1 MKKEKKENTS
11 KNPQEETQPKRIA
24 DLKEGTYSDGHPLD
38 DVQYLECKIILKG
51 DRFTSVESFYDFAK
65 IVKRAAKNADVDFST
80 KGFEGL
86 QPQIREVLFLDTEDY
101 KLYNNA
107 FILRR
112 RIPYH
117 HGFLSGDPEIV
128 FKFRHPDMQKTADLD
143 VRPKLINDY
152 RIKFKAEMLPLK
164 EEIGG
169 LRILYSHN
177 VQFPLSQLH
186 EADRG
191 SMATLV
197 RVFPPLQTLQ
207 TSEGEKVDFVH
218 HTAVAEVLLDIGMLD
233 FGKGVTAKANVA
245 VWRTRGDEKQLVG
258 EFAYQCKFKRRDEL
272 HAVAMKR
279 CEQFFVSLQFAAQD
293 WLSLSTTKTGAVYR
307 LKGNPPQAHE

>member
-1 MKKEKKENTS
+1 MKKDRKEKTS
-11 KNPQEETQPKRIA
+11 KNPKEDSQPKRIA
-24 DLKEGTYSDGHPLD
+24 DIKEGTYSDGHPLD

-65 IVKRAAKNADVDFST
+65 IVKRAAKNADVGFST
-80 KGFEGL
+80 EGFRDL

-112 RIPYH
+112 RTPYQ
-117 HGFLSGDPEIV
+117 HGFLAGDPEIV

-143 VRPKLINDY
+143 VRPKLINEY

-164 EEIGG
+164 DEIGG
-169 LRILYSHN
+169 VRLLYSHN

-186 EADRG
+186 EADRS

-197 RVFPPLQTLQ
+197 RVFPPLQALQ

-233 FGKGVTAKANVA
+233 FGKGIKAKANVA

-258 EFAYQCKFKRRDEL
+258 EFAYQCKFRRRDEL

-293 WLSLSTTKTGAVYR
+293 WISLSTTKTGAVYR